1 LDQRSA
7 EATGSEEEE
16 VAMGKRGNGEGS
28 VYKRKDGRYEARY
41 TVPTAA
47 GPKRKSIYGKKREDV
62 RDALAKVLSD
72 QVDRIIYEDENMT
85 FGEYLD
91 RWLKDSVRGSV
102 RQSTYDRDK
111 ILLEKHV
118 EPVLGNRKLKN
129 LTPLDLQSLYRDRLD
144 VGLSA
149 STVHKIHVILHKAL
163 SQAVRWNMV
172 PRNVS
177 EAVKAPRPTPRE
189 MHPLSPE
196 EARRL
201 LDAARDDRYG
211 ALYVLAVTTGM
222 RQGELLALRWSD
234 VDLEDPEHATVSV
247 RRTLTRNGG
256 RVAFGEPK
264 TKKSRRSIRLTPQA
278 VHALRKHLERQL
290 REIGMLGDRYED
302 QGLLFATDT
311 GGPINPSNLRQ
322 RSFLP
327 LLEKAKLPK
336 VRFHDLRHTCATLLL
351 TQGTHPKFVQELL
364 GHATIAI
371 TLDTYSHVL
380 PSMGDQTA
388 KAIENA
394 LF

>member
-1 LDQRSA
+1 V
-7 EATGSEEEE
+7 EA
-16 VAMGKRGNGEGS
+16 VGKRGNGEGS
-28 VYKRKDGRYEARY
+28 ITKRKDGRYVARY
-41 TVPTAA
+41 TVQTAA
-47 GPKRKSIYGKKREDV
+47 GPRRKSIYGKRRADV
-62 RDALAKVLSD
+62 RDALAKALSD
-72 QVDRIIYEDENMT
+72 RADGIVYEDENIT
-85 FGEYLD
+85 VGEYLD

-118 EPVLGNRKLKN
+118 EPVLGNRRLKN
-129 LTPLDLQSLYRDRLD
+129 LTPLHLQTLYRDRLD
-144 VGLSA
+144 AGLST

-163 SQAVRWNMV
+163 AQAVRWNMI

-177 EAVKAPRPTPRE
+177 EVVKAPRPAPKE
-189 MHPLSPE
+189 MHPLSSE
-196 EARRL
+196 EVRRL
-201 LDAARDDRYG
+201 LDAARDERFE

-234 VDLEDPEHATVSV
+234 VDLEDPERATVSV

-256 RVAFGEPK
+256 RVTFGEPK
-264 TKKSRRSIRLTPQA
+264 TKKSRRSIRLTHQA
-278 VHALRKHLERQL
+278 VRVLKKHLERQL

-311 GGPINPSNLRQ
+311 GGPLNPSNLRQ

-327 LLEKAKLPK
+327 LLKKARLPH

-351 TQGTHPKFVQELL
+351 NQGTHPKFVQELL

-371 TLDTYSHVL
+371 TLDTYSHVM

-388 KAIENA
+388 KAMENA
-394 LF
+394 LSAEGSASY